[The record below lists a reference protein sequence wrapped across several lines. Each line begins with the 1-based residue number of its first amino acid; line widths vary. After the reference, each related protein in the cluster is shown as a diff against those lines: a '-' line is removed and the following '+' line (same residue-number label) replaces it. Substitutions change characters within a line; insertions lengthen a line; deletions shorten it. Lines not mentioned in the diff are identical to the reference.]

1 MCTLHRSAGGWGWA
15 GWQARWQA
23 GRQEADRLAG
33 RWAGGRAGW
42 QACCVQDVRSVG
54 VKVALYIFHSYIYI
68 FTYCGNVIGVAVTV
82 GAAARASDTMCCC
95 CVLVTV

>member
-1 MCTLHRSAGGWGWA
+1 MMA
-15 GWQARWQA
+15 
-23 GRQEADRLAG
+23 
-33 RWAGGRAGW
+33 
-42 QACCVQDVRSVG
+42 V
-54 VKVALYIFHSYIYI
+54 HSYIYI